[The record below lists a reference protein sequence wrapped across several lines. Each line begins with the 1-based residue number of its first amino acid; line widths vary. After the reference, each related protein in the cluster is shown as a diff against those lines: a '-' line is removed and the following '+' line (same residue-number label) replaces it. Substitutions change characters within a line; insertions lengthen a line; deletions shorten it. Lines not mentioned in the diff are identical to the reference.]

1 MGDLQLREAAERLSQ
16 KIKHN
21 IITSS
26 GHTMMGATPDEFY
39 QAFCLA
45 IREEI
50 MINWMAT
57 LDTIKTKK
65 VRVAHYFSMEYL
77 PGRLTYNNCA
87 NIGGTD
93 LIRLTLSLMDRNLE
107 ELVSLEPDP
116 GLGNGGLGRLASCL
130 LDSLATHHYP
140 ARGYGLRY
148 QYGIFEQEIWN
159 GRQVERPDTW
169 LLNLN
174 PWEVRRDAFAT
185 LVHFGGKAT
194 PAKNILGEETYLLEG
209 GDEVRALPHDL
220 PIVGYSVDAPFSVIP
235 LRLWSTKES
244 PRNFQLQRYNSGLL
258 GQAAE
263 NVSLTDVLYPNDKTE
278 MGQRLRLKQEF
289 LLVSASLRDILRRH
303 FSVYG
308 DMTQFADKVR
318 IQINDTHPALTIAEL
333 VRTLTKNYDFSWEKA
348 VQIVQ
353 EVCSYTNHTV
363 LKEALEEWD
372 EEPFQE
378 LLPRQHLIIRRLNQD
393 FCNQVRSIYPEDEA
407 KVQRVSILERGKV
420 RMANLA
426 IVGSHLVNGVARLHG
441 EILKNIVFKD
451 FADLFP
457 DRFTYITN
465 GVTPRRW
472 LHQANPL
479 LSAFISKR
487 IGREWVTDFP
497 QIGKLHPFAD
507 DEESQREF
515 LAIKRANKEALI
527 RFLAMEN
534 SIRGKEGQILSHTRT
549 VSPTYLFSSQV
560 KRFHEYKRQQLHAL
574 YLLMRVFEI
583 QENPE
588 AYVVPR
594 CIVFGGKA
602 AAGYERA
609 KEIITL
615 LFALA
620 RWIEKDPVLRE
631 KLAIVFVENYNV
643 SKAEL
648 IIPATDLSEQIS
660 VAGWEAS
667 GTGNMKF
674 AMNGALTIGTEDG
687 ANIEMREA
695 ITDAWWPFGFGAAA
709 DENRLP
715 FHPREVYDTDP
726 QIRRALDALKD
737 GTLAESAEEAVA
749 FGNIFHSLVDFG
761 TFRELKDLR
770 SYYEAQKK
778 VDELFSRPLD
788 WAKVAIH
795 NIAGMGPFSMDE
807 SARHYAENWGITPCP
822 IDPAIY
828 AKVRE
833 VYSQHDRCRIVNQ
846 A

>member
-1 MGDLQLREAAERLSQ
+1 MGDPQLQEAAERLAQ

-26 GHTMMGATPDEFY
+26 GHTMMGSTPDEFY
-39 QAFCLA
+39 QAFCSA

-50 MINWMAT
+50 MINWIAT

-77 PGRLTYNNCA
+77 PGRLTYNNFA
-87 NIGGTD
+87 NIGGND
-93 LIRLTLSLMDRNLE
+93 LIRLTLSLMNRNLE
-107 ELVSLEPDP
+107 ELLAVEPDP

-130 LDSLATHHYP
+130 LDSMATLHYP

-159 GRQVERPDTW
+159 GRQVERPDAW

-185 LVHFGGKAT
+185 HVHFGGKAT
-194 PAKNILGEETYLLEG
+194 SAKNILGEEIYLLEG

-220 PIVGYSVDAPFSVIP
+220 PIVGYSADNPFSVIP

-244 PRNFQLQRYNSGLL
+244 PRNFHLQRYNSGLL

-303 FSVYG
+303 FSHYG
-308 DMTQFADKVR
+308 DMSQFADKIR

-333 VRTLTKNYDFSWEKA
+333 IRTLTKNYDFSWEKA
-348 VQIVQ
+348 VLAIQ

-372 EEPFQE
+372 EVPFQE
-378 LLPRQHLIIRRLNQD
+378 LLPRQHLIIRRLNLD
-393 FCNQVRSIYPEDEA
+393 FCNQVRAAFPDDES
-407 KVQRVSILERGKV
+407 KVQRVSILELGKV

-451 FADLFP
+451 FADIFP
-457 DRFTYITN
+457 NRFTHITN

-472 LHQANPL
+472 ICHANPL
-479 LSAFISKR
+479 LSAFITKR
-487 IGREWVTDFP
+487 IGKEWVTDFP
-497 QIGKLHPFAD
+497 QIAKLHPFAED
-507 DEESQREF
+507 VESQREF
-515 LAIKRANKEALI
+515 LAIKRANKEAFI

-534 SIRGKEGQILSHTRT
+534 SIRGKEGQVIAHTRT
-549 VSPTYLFSSQV
+549 LSPTCLFSSQV
-560 KRFHEYKRQQLHAL
+560 KRFHEYKRQQLNVLH
-574 YLLMRVFEI
+574 LLMRVFEI
-583 QENPE
+583 QDNPQ
-588 AYVVPR
+588 AQVVPR
-594 CIVFGGKA
+594 CVIFGGKA
-602 AAGYERA
+602 APGYERA

-615 LFALA
+615 IYALA

-667 GTGNMKF
+667 GTGNMKL

-695 ITDAWWPFGFGAAA
+695 ITDEWWPFGFGATA

-715 FHPREVYDTDP
+715 FHPREIYETDP

-737 GTLAESAEEAVA
+737 GTLAESAEETVA

-770 SYYEAQKK
+770 SYYDAQKK
-778 VDELFSRPLD
+778 VDELFLRPME

-807 SARHYAENWGITPCP
+807 SARHYAENWGIVPCP
-822 IDPAIY
+822 IDPVIY

-833 VYSQHDRCRIVNQ
+833 EYSLHDRCRIVKN
-846 A
+846 